1 MKRRCHPN
9 SLALILGALLAV
21 GGCATADD
29 YRTTQRQVE
38 GQGAELKTQIRQLE
52 EKVMSTMNGRMERDR
67 RDLEGRL
74 ESQSAQVSAWIET
87 EDKKLNGR
95 FDEKVGRTQ
104 EALNTFGKRMDERF
118 DAQDRAVK
126 KIEADGRATSAR
138 NADIDKALA
147 QVTETVRSVG
157 AKLSQQ
163 VEQQSGSL
171 GRLDET
177 SKQTDAQLKALSGRV
192 TQFQATL
199 AEFSKVA
206 HALNEKAGETG
217 RQSEDKLSAL
227 AKRVELDG
235 QAMTTH
241 LNAVTQN
248 VTALTKTVDNTVATV
263 NETTRVVGDL
273 KRAVEVSVGKLA
285 SRVDEQGEVLNQV
298 VQRMQNGKAPA
309 TSQSEPVDPPRSPV
323 VAAPKPDGSRAAEA
337 VYEQAHTEYTQGRY
351 DDALSSFQNFLV
363 QYPDSTLAPNAHF
376 WIAESYVRKRD
387 YSRSLE
393 SYEQVIKNYPK
404 SVKASSALYR
414 KALVL
419 LEMNDKTAAK
429 NVLRQIL
436 SDYPKS
442 EESKQARN
450 KLASI
455 Q

>member
-163 VEQQSGSL
+163 VEQQSASL
-171 GRLDET
+171 GRLDEN

-285 SRVDEQGEVLNQV
+285 SRVDEQGEVLNHRRSWRRRNPTARVRQK
-298 VQRMQNGKAPA
+298 RS
-309 TSQSEPVDPPRSPV
+309 TSRRTLNTRRAGTMTRCRRFKISWCSIPTRRWRPMPIS
-323 VAAPKPDGSRAAEA
+323 GSRRATFGSVTIRAASNRMN
-337 VYEQAHTEYTQGRY
+337 T
-351 DDALSSFQNFLV
+351 SSKII
-363 QYPDSTLAPNAHF
+363 PRA
-376 WIAESYVRKRD
+376 
-387 YSRSLE
+387 
-393 SYEQVIKNYPK
+393 
-404 SVKASSALYR
+404 
-414 KALVL
+414 
-419 LEMNDKTAAK
+419 
-429 NVLRQIL
+429 
-436 SDYPKS
+436 
-442 EESKQARN
+442 
-450 KLASI
+450 
-455 Q
+455 